1 MIQISLDY
9 KVSMY
14 EMNHHEYTLKNE
26 GSKTSKTKSGC
37 NMNKLILEDKLCY
50 ISNLNDKCFA
60 FHKNNSI
67 NKSGLRE

>member
-26 GSKTSKTKSGC
+26 GSK
-37 NMNKLILEDKLCY
+37 
-50 ISNLNDKCFA
+50 NL
-60 FHKNNSI
+60 
-67 NKSGLRE
+67 